1 MRAADLTQI
10 GKAKAEGW
18 AKSNNDMPFFET
30 SAKEDFMVSDAFEIV
45 ARRAL
50 KQNQQ
55 EAIFLPPTA
64 TKLGKKP
71 DPEKKKGCC

>member
-1 MRAADLTQI
+1 MRAADLIQI